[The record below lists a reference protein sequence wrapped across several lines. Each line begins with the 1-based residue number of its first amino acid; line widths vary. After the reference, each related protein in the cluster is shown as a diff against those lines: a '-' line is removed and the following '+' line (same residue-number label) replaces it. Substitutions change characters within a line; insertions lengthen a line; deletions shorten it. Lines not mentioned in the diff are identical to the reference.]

1 MLYSSDSDNDS
12 DFLGPTPP
20 PATKKATR
28 KVPTTTT
35 KSKPIS
41 QVTETASSDKKV
53 RGGVGKNIDVFPV
66 TETVPD
72 NEKKC
77 RTTKTKT
84 ADVSPVT
91 EVTPTEKKVRAR
103 ATKAVDVFPVAG
115 TSTPEIKVYRNKK
128 TKTSSV
134 AESNSSNRSTA
145 VKTAALKDAEDSEP
159 IVKNKQENK
168 FFKSKTAAADSE
180 EDDLSTRLAATKIA
194 DSKDSRLKRTT
205 RSTRK

>member
-84 ADVSPVT
+84 ADVSPVA
-91 EVTPTEKKVRAR
+91 EVTPTEKKVRTR
-103 ATKAVDVFPVAG
+103 AAKAVDVFKVAES
-115 TSTPEIKVYRNKK
+115 STPEIKVYRNKK
-128 TKTSSV
+128 TKTSCV
-134 AESNSSNRSTA
+134 ADSSNRSTA
-145 VKTAALKDAEDSEP
+145 VKNAAPNEP
-159 IVKNKQENK
+159 EVFESIVKNKQENK
-168 FFKSKTAAADSE
+168 VFKSKTAIAESA

-194 DSKDSRLKRTT
+194 DSKETSLKKTS